1 MGTMIRWSFQ
11 WISDEFFK
19 DLETKTRGLDLNND
33 VEVAHDG
40 HDDDDDGDAGVLAN
54 DYESQFKKTR

>member
-1 MGTMIRWSFQ
+1 MGMVIRWSFQ

-33 VEVAHDG
+33 VEVAYDG
-40 HDDDDDGDAGVLAN
+40 HDDDGDGDAGVLAN